1 MLISEYLLMRNQ
13 LNVGKTAPLSTPNK
27 NDSIEKQN
35 PSQSEFAQALKQKI
49 DKKNQ
54 VDSAQ
59 SGVEF
64 SKHAIERL
72 SQRNIDLAGSNLL
85 ERLNKGVELAAQK
98 GSCDTLVLVDQTAFV
113 VSVRNNKVITTLTQ
127 DDFKENVF
135 TKIDSTVI
143 M

>member
-49 DKKNQ
+49 DEKNQ

>member
-13 LNVGKTAPLSTPNK
+13 LNVGKTAPASNV
-27 NDSIEKQN
+27 
-35 PSQSEFAQALKQKI
+35 PSKKIDTNSVNNSHSEFAQALKQKL
-49 DKKNQ
+49 DEKSSKSEN
-54 VDSAQ
+54 S
-59 SGVEF
+59 VEF

-72 SQRNIDLAGSNLL
+72 SQRNIDISQSNLL

-98 GSCDTLVLVDQTAFV
+98 GSCDTLILVDQTAFV
-113 VSVRNNKVITTLTQ
+113 VSVKNNKVITTMTQ